1 MCEQIK
7 IMIKT
12 TLSESPWSNGLC
24 KRQNQSLAF
33 ILLKKDTES
42 DYEIAL
48 SWVLCA
54 KNALINNSGFSLA
67 N

>member
-33 ILLKKDTES
+33 ILFKKDTES

-54 KNALINNSGFSLA
+54 KNALISNSGFSLA